1 MTLRR
6 LLFAAYFFEVGFLLI
21 VLPWTT
27 LWDRN
32 YLFDALPQ
40 LRTWLL
46 SPYLR
51 GAVSGLGLFNLGL
64 GIAETAG
71 AVGAGSTT
79 SSTSGD
85 HAGLAPP
92 IQ

>member
-27 LWDRN
+27 LWDYN
-32 YLFDALPQ
+32 YLFDGVPSLHA
-40 LRTWLL
+40 WLL
-46 SPYLR
+46 SPYIR

-64 GIAETAG
+64 GIGETAA
-71 AVGAGSTT
+71 AVGARSAART
-79 SSTSGD
+79 D
-85 HAGLAPP
+85 RAGLAPP
-92 IQ
+92 LS